1 MDILS
6 YVQEFVILM
15 KRKTAAQDNEEEGN
29 DDIEEAFKVF
39 DRNGDGWGI
48 RFVKLVL
55 LLHTL
60 HILVTIIFFQV

>member
-1 MDILS
+1 MQELIFSLLCRNGYSLLCAGIDILS

-39 DRNGDGWGI
+39 DRNGDG
-48 RFVKLVL
+48 
-55 LLHTL
+55 
-60 HILVTIIFFQV
+60 